1 LEDGS
6 TLIALLLGK
15 YNWGNSLAVVLIE
28 CLLVFEELLIILR
41 SCCGEAGLFRSVVCD
56 KDI

>member
-6 TLIALLLGK
+6 TLITLLLGK

-28 CLLVFEELLIILR
+28 CLLVFEELLIIL
-41 SCCGEAGLFRSVVCD
+41 
-56 KDI
+56 